1 MKKIK
6 QRASSGENTMVRLMI
21 PSTLGY
27 EKIAMDA
34 VARLAEIAGIVPER
48 TDDLCTATA
57 EACINAIQHGNQ
69 LSAQK
74 SVDIL
79 FYLKKDTFEVE
90 IFDSGEG
97 IQGHPPVPVLERK
110 LAKKEPPRGW
120 GIYLIENLVDEV
132 EFGISTK
139 HGHVMRLI
147 MRLQEAEV
155 V

>member
-6 QRASSGENTMVRLMI
+6 QYESSGENTTVRLMI
-21 PSTLGY
+21 PSTLGF
-27 EKIAMDA
+27 EKIAMDTA
-34 VARLAEIAGIVPER
+34 ARLAEIAGLAPER
-48 TDDLCTATA
+48 TDDLCTAMA
-57 EACINAIQHGNQ
+57 EACINAMQHGNRF
-69 LSAQK
+69 SSQK

-79 FYLKKDTFEVE
+79 FYLKQDTMEVE

-97 IQGHPPVPVLERK
+97 IQTHPPAPVLERK

-139 HGHVMRLI
+139 HGHVTRLI
-147 MRLQEAEV
+147 MKLQEAEV